1 MSLFAESWS
10 WGRRGLDLNSTQ
22 VVERGEV
29 DRKWKK
35 KLDGQ
40 LDGVEKGGGKRGM
53 IRVDL
58 VSQGQSY
65 PEGILRKQVNNL

>member
-1 MSLFAESWS
+1 M
-10 WGRRGLDLNSTQ
+10 
-22 VVERGEV
+22 ERGEV

-65 PEGILRKQVNNL
+65 PEGVLRKQVNNL